1 MSTSRDQPNR
11 SKRRPKKSSRAPED
25 EDASTPKS
33 VPKGQQ
39 EKAKTKYIDT
49 TDPKQRLRDRIKQMQ
64 KDRAKG
70 SYVCEEN
77 ANHEY

>member
-1 MSTSRDQPNR
+1 MPPKRKPRKPSRHEDSDDQNNTI
-11 SKRRPKKSSRAPED
+11 PKNIIKKEAEQ
-25 EDASTPKS
+25 K
-33 VPKGQQ
+33 
-39 EKAKTKYIDT
+39 
-49 TDPKQRLRDRIKQMQ
+49 KQNMGLREQLRDRIRQMQ

>member
-1 MSTSRDQPNR
+1 MPTKRKPRKPSRNKDFVENNQSETKNI
-11 SKRRPKKSSRAPED
+11 SDSAKETLD
-25 EDASTPKS
+25 
-33 VPKGQQ
+33 
-39 EKAKTKYIDT
+39 KAKPVKNNYLR
-49 TDPKQRLRDRIKQMQ
+49 QQLRDTIKQMQ